1 MASPPKTPRPSQG
14 IPWLGLLLFAAI
26 VFLLVWRGFRSPGG
40 RAMPV
45 AAGTPLPMLQ
55 VAGWLNTDAPPTRE
69 TLKGR
74 VVVVDCWATWC
85 PPCRAE
91 MPHLAKIAAGYQPL
105 GVVFI
110 GLTPE
115 PAGDKAKI
123 EQFIPTVDGF
133 DWPVGY
139 EAGLPIDQ
147 LGVPGFPTL
156 IAFGPDG
163 RAVWSAH
170 SSGDLPDVL
179 DRLVGRGR

>member
-1 MASPPKTPRPSQG
+1 
-14 IPWLGLLLFAAI
+14 
-26 VFLLVWRGFRSPGG
+26 
-40 RAMPV
+40 
-45 AAGTPLPMLQ
+45 MLQ
-55 VAGWLNTDAPPTRE
+55 VAGWLNTDMPPTRE
-69 TLKGR
+69 TLKGH

-91 MPHLAKIAAGYQPL
+91 MPHLAKIAAQYQPL

-115 PAGDKAKI
+115 PADAKAKI

-139 EAGLPIDQ
+139 EAGVPIDQ
-147 LGVPGFPTL
+147 LGVPGYPTM
-156 IAFGPDG
+156 IVFGPDG

-170 SSGDLPDVL
+170 TSDGLSAAL
-179 DRLVGRGR
+179 DKALAK